1 MTAPQPQ
8 DQPEP
13 DRTSRGPDPVPGAV
27 PGEPVRPDS
36 GDGTGAAGTEAD
48 TGRDAPAGAPV
59 QEARSA
65 PGGGRAADD
74 GAEPGER
81 NTATGPDGRDGTA
94 PGAGVP
100 GGTAPGTGSPD
111 GGPPAED
118 VPAEAAPAGAPGS
131 RTGSGSGAPRG
142 GEPLDA
148 ATRATRSLQGL
159 STELT
164 ARVPQLLEAMRS
176 IGTGLELHTTLD
188 RICETAAE
196 LAQARY
202 AAIGVVDE
210 EGRGLSDFVTHGVS
224 DETARLIGHRPDGH
238 RGLLGALIHDP
249 APVVLADLT
258 TDPRSAGFPPNH
270 PPMRTFLGVPIR
282 VQGQIFGNLYLAE
295 KAGGAAFND
304 YDLHMVRVLATEAG
318 IAIGNARLYDAA
330 RQRERWIDGSVAV
343 TTALLSGGD
352 AEDALAVVAEQA
364 RRLADA
370 AAGVVLLP
378 AEEGGLEIVA
388 VASDE
393 PTTTLGR
400 VIPAD
405 SPLTDGLMAGEP
417 VFVTDPATDPRVR
430 DGAMAR
436 YGPSMVLPLQ
446 SGGRVLGA
454 LATPRARGA
463 RQFTETERTLATQ
476 FASQAA
482 LALIMAEAQR
492 DRERLAV
499 FEDRDRIARDLHD
512 LVIQRLFATGMM
524 LESAQ
529 RRSRVPAVQEGV
541 GKAVDELDVTIQ
553 EIRTAIF
560 ALQQGPAEAPSGL
573 RTRVLREINMAAV
586 PLGFKPGHRFL
597 GPVDSLVGELTG
609 KNLIAALREALSN
622 AFRHADA
629 SRIEVVVDAT
639 VKLPDG
645 ADGVRL
651 TVADDGVGIPEGGRR
666 SGLRNLA
673 RRAESLGG
681 SSTCGPGLG
690 ENGRGTTVRW
700 EAPL

>member
-1 MTAPQPQ
+1 MTAAAS
-8 DQPEP
+8 DA
-13 DRTSRGPDPVPGAV
+13 SDPL
-27 PGEPVRPDS
+27 
-36 GDGTGAAGTEAD
+36 
-48 TGRDAPAGAPV
+48 
-59 QEARSA
+59 
-65 PGGGRAADD
+65 
-74 GAEPGER
+74 
-81 NTATGPDGRDGTA
+81 
-94 PGAGVP
+94 
-100 GGTAPGTGSPD
+100 
-111 GGPPAED
+111 
-118 VPAEAAPAGAPGS
+118 EAA
-131 RTGSGSGAPRG
+131 TQ
-142 GEPLDA
+142 
-148 ATRATRSLQGL
+148 ATRSLQGL

-176 IGTGLELHTTLD
+176 VGTGLELHSTLD

-196 LAQARY
+196 LADARY
-202 AAIGVVDE
+202 AAIGVVDD
-210 EGRGLSDFVTHGVS
+210 EGEGLSDFVTFGV
-224 DETARLIGHRPDGH
+224 DEDVARRIGHRPDGH
-238 RGLLGALIHDP
+238 AGLLGALIRDP
-249 APVVLADLT
+249 QTIRLADLS
-258 TDPRSAGFPPNH
+258 TDHRSAGFPPGH
-270 PPMRTFLGVPIR
+270 PPMRSFLGVPIR
-282 VQGQIFGNLYLAE
+282 VQGEIFGNLYLAE
-295 KAGGAAFND
+295 KHDGGEFND
-304 YDLHMVRVLATEAG
+304 YDVHMVRVLATEAG
-318 IAIGNARLYDAA
+318 IAIGNARLYEAA

-352 AEDALAVVAEQA
+352 ADDALTVVAEQA

-370 AAGVVLLP
+370 DAGIVLLP

-388 VASDE
+388 VSS
-393 PTTTLGR
+393 PRPVKSLGM
-400 VIPAD
+400 VIPPGSAVVKE
-405 SPLTDGLMAGEP
+405 LLDGEA
-417 VFVTDPATDPRVR
+417 VFVADASTDPRMLSR
-430 DGAMAR
+430 LTAS
-436 YGPSMVLPLQ
+436 YGPSMILPLQ

-463 RQFTETERTLATQ
+463 RQFTEMERTLATQ

-482 LALIMAEAQR
+482 LALMMADAQR

-529 RRSRVPAVQEGV
+529 RKSIVPAVREGV

-586 PLGFKPGHRFL
+586 PLGFKPAHRFL
-597 GPVDSLVGELTG
+597 GAIDSTVGELTG

-629 SRIEVVVDAT
+629 SRIEVVVDAGVT
-639 VKLPDG
+639 LPDG
-645 ADGVRL
+645 SAGVRL
-651 TVADDGVGIPEGGRR
+651 SVADDGIGIPEGGRR

-681 SSTCGPGLG
+681 ASWCDPGLG
-690 ENGRGTTVRW
+690 EDGGGTTVVW

>member
-1 MTAPQPQ
+1 MTAAAS
-8 DQPEP
+8 DA
-13 DRTSRGPDPVPGAV
+13 PDPL
-27 PGEPVRPDS
+27 
-36 GDGTGAAGTEAD
+36 
-48 TGRDAPAGAPV
+48 
-59 QEARSA
+59 
-65 PGGGRAADD
+65 
-74 GAEPGER
+74 
-81 NTATGPDGRDGTA
+81 
-94 PGAGVP
+94 
-100 GGTAPGTGSPD
+100 
-111 GGPPAED
+111 
-118 VPAEAAPAGAPGS
+118 EAA
-131 RTGSGSGAPRG
+131 TQ
-142 GEPLDA
+142 
-148 ATRATRSLQGL
+148 ATRSLQGL

-176 IGTGLELHTTLD
+176 VGTGLELHSTLD

-196 LAQARY
+196 LADARY

-210 EGRGLSDFVTHGVS
+210 EGKGLSDFVTFGV
-224 DETARLIGHRPDGH
+224 DEEVARRIGHRPDGH
-238 RGLLGALIHDP
+238 AGLLGALIRDP
-249 APVVLADLT
+249 RTIRLADLSA
-258 TDPRSAGFPPNH
+258 DPRSAGFPPGH

-282 VQGQIFGNLYLAE
+282 VQGEIFGNLYLAE
-295 KAGGAAFND
+295 KNGGGEFND
-304 YDLHMVRVLATEAG
+304 YDVHMVRVLATEAG
-318 IAIGNARLYDAA
+318 IAIGNARLYEAA

-352 AEDALAVVAEQA
+352 ADDALTVVAEQA

-370 AAGVVLLP
+370 DAGIVMLP
-378 AEEGGLEIVA
+378 AEDGGLEIVA
-388 VASDE
+388 VSSPR
-393 PTTTLGR
+393 PTKSLGV
-400 VIPAD
+400 VIPPESAVVRR
-405 SPLTDGLMAGEP
+405 LLEGEA
-417 VFVTDPATDPRVR
+417 VFVADASSDPRMISR
-430 DGAMAR
+430 LTSP
-436 YGPSMVLPLQ
+436 YGPSMMLPLQ

-454 LATPRARGA
+454 LATPRVRGG

-482 LALIMAEAQR
+482 LALMMADAQR

-529 RRSRVPAVQEGV
+529 RRSIVPAVREGV

-586 PLGFKPGHRFL
+586 PLGFKPAHRFL
-597 GPVDSLVGELTG
+597 GAIDATVGELTG

-622 AFRHADA
+622 AFRHAEA
-629 SRIEVVVDAT
+629 SRIEVVVDAGVT
-639 VKLPDG
+639 LPDG
-645 ADGVRL
+645 SAGVRL
-651 TVADDGVGIPEGGRR
+651 EVADDGIGIPAGGRR

-681 SSTCGPGLG
+681 ASWCGPGIG
-690 ENGRGTTVRW
+690 EDGGGTTVVW

>member
-1 MTAPQPQ
+1 MTAAAS
-8 DQPEP
+8 DA
-13 DRTSRGPDPVPGAV
+13 PDPL
-27 PGEPVRPDS
+27 
-36 GDGTGAAGTEAD
+36 
-48 TGRDAPAGAPV
+48 
-59 QEARSA
+59 
-65 PGGGRAADD
+65 
-74 GAEPGER
+74 
-81 NTATGPDGRDGTA
+81 
-94 PGAGVP
+94 
-100 GGTAPGTGSPD
+100 
-111 GGPPAED
+111 
-118 VPAEAAPAGAPGS
+118 EAA
-131 RTGSGSGAPRG
+131 TQ
-142 GEPLDA
+142 
-148 ATRATRSLQGL
+148 ATRSLQGL

-176 IGTGLELHTTLD
+176 VGTGLELHSTLD

-196 LAQARY
+196 LADARY

-210 EGRGLSDFVTHGVS
+210 EGKGLSDFVTFGV
-224 DETARLIGHRPDGH
+224 DEETARRIGHRPDGH
-238 RGLLGALIHDP
+238 AGLLGALIRDP
-249 APVVLADLT
+249 QTIRLADLS
-258 TDPRSAGFPPNH
+258 TDPRAAGFPPGH
-270 PPMRTFLGVPIR
+270 PPMRSFLGVPIR
-282 VQGQIFGNLYLAE
+282 VQGEIFGNLYLAE
-295 KAGGAAFND
+295 KRGGGEFND
-304 YDLHMVRVLATEAG
+304 YDVHMVRVLATEAG
-318 IAIGNARLYDAA
+318 IAIGNARLYEAA

-352 AEDALAVVAEQA
+352 ADDALAVVAEQA

-370 AAGVVLLP
+370 DAGIVLLP
-378 AEEGGLEIVA
+378 AEDGGLEIVA
-388 VASDE
+388 VASPR
-393 PTTTLGR
+393 PTKSLGV
-400 VIPAD
+400 VIPPESAVVER
-405 SPLTDGLMAGEP
+405 LLDGEA
-417 VFVTDPATDPRVR
+417 VFVTDASTDPRMISR
-430 DGAMAR
+430 LTSP
-436 YGPSMVLPLQ
+436 YGPSMMLPLQ

-482 LALIMAEAQR
+482 LALMMADAQR

-499 FEDRDRIARDLHD
+499 YEDRDRIARDLHD

-529 RRSRVPAVQEGV
+529 RRSIVPAVREGV

-586 PLGFKPGHRFL
+586 PLGFKPAHRFL
-597 GPVDSLVGELTG
+597 GAIDATVGELTG

-622 AFRHADA
+622 AFRHAEA
-629 SRIEVVVDAT
+629 GRIEVVVDAGVT
-639 VKLPDG
+639 LPDG
-645 ADGVRL
+645 SAGVRL
-651 TVADDGVGIPEGGRR
+651 EVADDGIGLPAGGRR

-681 SSTCGPGLG
+681 ASWCGPGIG
-690 ENGRGTTVRW
+690 EDGGGTTVVW